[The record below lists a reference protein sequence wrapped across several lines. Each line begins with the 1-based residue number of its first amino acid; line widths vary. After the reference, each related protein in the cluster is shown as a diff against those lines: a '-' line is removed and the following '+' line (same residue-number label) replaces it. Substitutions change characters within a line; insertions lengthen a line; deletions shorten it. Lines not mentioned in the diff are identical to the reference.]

1 MLTSVSDVYACGD
14 CVEVEDLL
22 THKPKLS
29 LKWYN
34 ARLQAMVAAS
44 NCAGKYR
51 EYPGSYEVTFFS
63 TFGVDALSLGSTEA
77 ALQARG
83 VNDLEIIEHTSYNHH
98 QHFII
103 KDAKILGAQLIGH
116 TEHGGSILSIMVRR
130 DNISNIKDF
139 ITSRNIAMVPLI
151 RVINN
156 YLRQEISVSP
166 PQPRSPSS

>member
-29 LKWYN
+29 LKWYD

-51 EYPGSYEVTFFS
+51 EYPGSYEVAFFG

-77 ALQARG
+77 VLQARG
-83 VNDLEIIEHTSYNHH
+83 VNDLEIIEHTSYKHH

-116 TEHGGSILSIMVRR
+116 PLDERPPSEHAIPGISGLLPGAPGSGYRGSGNTGTACLE
-130 DNISNIKDF
+130 
-139 ITSRNIAMVPLI
+139 TSH
-151 RVINN
+151 
-156 YLRQEISVSP
+156 E
-166 PQPRSPSS
+166 